1 MNIETT
7 AVSADVSVQDSSVKL
22 LLQTEYTFSQ
32 AHVQLLLL
40 VLILVVVS
48 NNIINVGSRNSSV
61 IE

>member
-32 AHVQLLLL
+32 AHVQLLL
-40 VLILVVVS
+40 ILVVVS